1 MKWNSRG
8 GLPICSEEL
17 RNVTEV
23 SNNDHIMAQWIRRSE
38 GVAVWESVYTK
49 KFPDPIDAMAYTG
62 THLLNIAT
70 GALAFESH
78 QRSQLNQK
86 GIDWNTDESEIKA
99 IISPS
104 VRRAGRRR
112 SSRLCSYA

>member
-1 MKWNSRG
+1 
-8 GLPICSEEL
+8 
-17 RNVTEV
+17 
-23 SNNDHIMAQWIRRSE
+23 MAQWIRRSE
-38 GVAVWESVYTK
+38 WAAVWESVYTK

-86 GIDWNTDESEIKA
+86 GIDWNTDESQVKEGIALAEAGLAEKA
-99 IISPS
+99 TESPP
-104 VRRAGRRR
+104 
-112 SSRLCSYA
+112 Y